1 MSVTEQEEQFVQ
13 WGLADKHNPL
23 TKNCE
28 GASDEIKATVLR
40 KAFRRWLKAQEE
52 S

>member
-1 MSVTEQEEQFVQ
+1 MSVTEQEDQFVR

-23 TKNCE
+23 TKNCMGE
-28 GASDEIKATVLR
+28 SEEIKAVVLR